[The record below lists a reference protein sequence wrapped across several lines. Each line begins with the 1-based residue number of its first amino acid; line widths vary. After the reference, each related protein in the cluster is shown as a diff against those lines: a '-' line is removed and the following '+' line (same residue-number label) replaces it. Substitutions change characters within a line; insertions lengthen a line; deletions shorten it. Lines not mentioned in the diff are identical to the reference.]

1 MELSSAI
8 RRAIRRDEPIEVDGI
23 TLYPIRVA
31 EYEEFLTARPA
42 IEVMQRTFPVR
53 LLSVPL
59 LQALYTMDLEAVE
72 AGQAPSGLFYRAL
85 LFLALALR
93 LGVGEEADARVKKF
107 HVVIDPQDPKRLK
120 GLRCVV
126 NGMEQVEITPVLFQ
140 RMRPILAAQN
150 GMELVG
156 DEANPDLVQ
165 AERDI
170 AAAKGPKLEVT
181 LEALLSVLCTLTGC
195 EEAEAE
201 EWTVRK
207 LNSRREAVNRVL
219 NFLICGI
226 GESQGTK
233 WKGGNPYPSPF
244 FDRVREDSPALIA
257 MDKFAGGKGLEAMQ
271 HLGGAPPMGPPVR

>member
-72 AGQAPSGLFYRAL
+72 AGQAPSGLFYRTL

-93 LGVGEEADARVKKF
+93 LGVGEEADTRVKKF

-120 GLRCVV
+120 GRRCVV
-126 NGMEQVEITPVLFQ
+126 NGMEQGEFTQVLFL
-140 RMRPILAAQN
+140 RLGPILATQ
-150 GMELVG
+150 
-156 DEANPDLVQ
+156 
-165 AERDI
+165 
-170 AAAKGPKLEVT
+170 KGK
-181 LEALLSVLCTLTGC
+181 
-195 EEAEAE
+195 
-201 EWTVRK
+201 
-207 LNSRREAVNRVL
+207 
-219 NFLICGI
+219 
-226 GESQGTK
+226 
-233 WKGGNPYPSPF
+233 
-244 FDRVREDSPALIA
+244 
-257 MDKFAGGKGLEAMQ
+257 
-271 HLGGAPPMGPPVR
+271 